1 MSSET
6 LSPPHAAPDAPPPS
20 AEDVVVRCRGLGK
33 RYHIYARPQD
43 RLKQALLRWTGKRY
57 YHDFWAVR
65 GVSFDV
71 NRGESMGIVGRNGSG
86 KSTLL
91 QMIAGTLT
99 PTEGSALVHGRVAA
113 LLELGSGFNPEFTG
127 RENVFMNGAILG
139 ISRAEMERRFDGIAA
154 FADIG
159 EFLEQPVKTY
169 SSGMHLRLAFAVAA
183 SVDPEVLIVD
193 EALAVG
199 DLLFQAK
206 CTARLRRL
214 QESGTTLLL
223 VSHGL
228 DAVRTLCRRAI
239 WMEGGRLRS
248 IGPSRD
254 VTQDYA
260 GAMHRENNAVAAD
273 LALECDADAAA
284 EAAIRRSTERV
295 ADATDPHAPVKVRRI
310 ALLGEAG
317 RPTQALRLGERFALE
332 VEMVAP
338 ADLDHVSVGIVI
350 KDRHGVDLTGESVF
364 NTLQR
369 GLRLTAGTPVTVRF
383 EAENVLRGDD
393 YHVAVRVNRVTRWD
407 RADNVLLFNE
417 EAAAAFRSLADP
429 DRPLW
434 FRFRQPFKVT
444 IA

>member
-6 LSPPHAAPDAPPPS
+6 LAPAPSPVPATTPPPGI
-20 AEDVVVRCRGLGK
+20 ACRNLGK

-65 GVSFDV
+65 GVGFDV
-71 NRGESMGIVGRNGSG
+71 APGESVGIIGRNGSG

-99 PTEGSALVHGRVAA
+99 PTEGSVTVRGRVAA

-127 RENVFMNGAILG
+127 RENVYMNGAILG
-139 ISRAEMERRFDGIAA
+139 ISKAEMHARFDAIAA

-159 EFLEQPVKTY
+159 EFLDQPVKTY

-214 QESGTTLLL
+214 LDAGTTLLL
-223 VSHGL
+223 VSHSL
-228 DAVRTLCRRAI
+228 DAVRSLCRKAV
-239 WMEGGRLRS
+239 WMEQGQVVAL
-248 IGPSRD
+248 GPSKD
-254 VTQDYA
+254 VTERYA
-260 GAMHRENNAVAAD
+260 SAMHVEHNAATVPDA
-273 LALECDADAAA
+273 LATAEDAPEAEAIRAAA
-284 EAAIRRSTERV
+284 ARLAGPNDPASPIRVRRV
-295 ADATDPHAPVKVRRI
+295 ALTNAHGRTTE
-310 ALLGEAG
+310 ALTLS
-317 RPTQALRLGERFALE
+317 ERFAIE
-332 VEMVAP
+332 VELASAV
-338 ADLDHVSVGIVI
+338 DLDHISVGIII
-350 KDRHGVDLTGESVF
+350 KDRHGLELTGESVF

-369 GLRLTAGTPVTVRF
+369 GVPMRADRPITVRF
-383 EAENVLRGDD
+383 EAENNLRPDD

-407 RADNVLLFNE
+407 RSDNVLFYADD
-417 EAAAAFRSLADP
+417 AAAAFRSLADP

-434 FRFRQPFKVT
+434 FRYKHPFKVT
-444 IA
+444 IS